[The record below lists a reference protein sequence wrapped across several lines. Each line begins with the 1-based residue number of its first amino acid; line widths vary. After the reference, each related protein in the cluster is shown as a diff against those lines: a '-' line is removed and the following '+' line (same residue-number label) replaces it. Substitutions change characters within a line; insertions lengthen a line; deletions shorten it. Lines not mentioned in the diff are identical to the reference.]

1 MLHCHALLNFFKIE
15 IESSGELVHN
25 ASQKVILC
33 LIFFQ
38 TSMALYMLGLRKYY
52 VLILIVLILVGSVFV
67 YFLYSDKF
75 LNADIFADSELGL
88 SVKDMKLWYQHYN
101 HPMIVKMV

>member
-1 MLHCHALLNFFKIE
+1 MTLFKIE

-25 ASQKVILC
+25 ACQKVILC

-38 TSMALYMLGLRKYY
+38 ASMALYMLGLKKYY
-52 VLILIVLILVGSVFV
+52 VLILIFLILIGSIFV

-75 LNADIFADSELGL
+75 LNPDIFADSELDL
-88 SVKDMKLWYQHYN
+88 NVQDMRMWYQHYN
-101 HPMIVKMV
+101 HPMIVK